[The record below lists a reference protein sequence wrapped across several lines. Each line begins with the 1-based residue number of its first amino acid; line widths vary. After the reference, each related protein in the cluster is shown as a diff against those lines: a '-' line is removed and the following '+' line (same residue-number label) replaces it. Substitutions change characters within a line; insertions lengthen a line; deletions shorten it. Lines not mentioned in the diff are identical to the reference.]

1 MKGILSYDSKLM
13 VMLGHLA
20 DTMLLNIM
28 FLITCVPLVTVGAAF
43 SALFAGSRA
52 VAEQRGWFK
61 AYWRAFRDNFLRAT
75 LVWLILLPV
84 GLALAWALWFC
95 WTNKL
100 GGYMPAF
107 ICACVAMALVLSTL
121 QMALLF
127 YSRFEVGLGRLLKN
141 GLLLVLSY
149 PLRGLFIGI
158 TNWLPVLFFFV
169 MPYTFQQLTII
180 WLFLYFGTAASLS
193 AWLMKRPFETLIQ
206 DMEDMERAIE
216 EYEKAHA
223 EDE

>member
-20 DTMLLNIM
+20 DTMLLNIV
-28 FLITCVPLVTVGAAF
+28 FLISCIPVVTIGAAF
-43 SALFAGSRA
+43 SAMFSASRA
-52 VAEQRGWFK
+52 IAEQRGWFK
-61 AYWRAFRDNFLRAT
+61 AYWRAFGANFLRAT

-84 GLALAWALWFC
+84 CLGVSWAAWFC

-107 ICACVAMALVLSTL
+107 ICACVALVLLLSTL

-127 YSRFEVGLGRLLKN
+127 YSKFEVGLGRLLKN

-158 TNWLPVLFFFV
+158 ACWLPVLFFFV
-169 MPYTFQQLTII
+169 MPYTFQQLTVV
-180 WLFLYFGTAASLS
+180 WMFLYYATVSALS
-193 AWLMKRPFETLIQ
+193 VWLMKRPFERLIRE
-206 DMEDMERAIE
+206 MEEMEEAIARYEAEHPE
-216 EYEKAHA
+216 E
-223 EDE
+223 